1 MLSQDTTGKTV
12 IPFNAT
18 LANYVNVTM
27 GEGSVFIYE
36 TADGLRDTTIVKHSQ
51 VVYNIKENIA
61 YTGYEQIFDCSK
73 TTDYQVDLSIWR
85 PHIDSSLW
93 FEHGFIFPVGGG
105 FNFYLKD
112 DTFYP
117 INDIT
122 FRDSVI
128 IGNNTYRDILI
139 NSNRTT
145 WYDEIWYAKNIGII
159 MKKAWIENNP
169 TAEFY
174 LVDYEIK

>member
-1 MLSQDTTGKTV
+1 M
-12 IPFNAT
+12 
-18 LANYVNVTM
+18 Y
-27 GEGSVFIYE
+27 
-36 TADGLRDTTIVKHSQ
+36 
-51 VVYNIKENIA
+51 
-61 YTGYEQIFDCSK
+61 
-73 TTDYQVDLSIWR
+73 
-85 PHIDSSLW
+85 
-93 FEHGFIFPVGGG
+93 
-105 FNFYLKD
+105 YLKD

-139 NSNRTT
+139 NSNRST